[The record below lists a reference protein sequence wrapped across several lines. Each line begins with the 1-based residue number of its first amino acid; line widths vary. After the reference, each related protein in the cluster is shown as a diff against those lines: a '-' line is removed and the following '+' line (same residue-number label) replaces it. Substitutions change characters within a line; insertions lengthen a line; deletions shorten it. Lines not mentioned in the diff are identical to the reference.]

1 MNEIQIMTDSASD
14 ISYEDEKPRN
24 LFSGS
29 KCRSDGSNH
38 GADTACLEELHSL
51 MVQKLGFE
59 PASTY
64 RIGAAVAV
72 NSGSKVSGIAFTRKK
87 DR

>member
-1 MNEIQIMTDSASD
+1 MHCMESGTP
-14 ISYEDEKPRN
+14 YELIYGN
-24 LFSGS
+24 
-29 KCRSDGSNH
+29 
-38 GADTACLEELHSL
+38 DTACLEELHSL

-72 NSGSKVSGIAFTRKK
+72 NSGSKVSGVAFTRKK